1 MGGSSYV
8 VRDEVREVRDE
19 VLLSTRRGDQQL
31 LRSCEERVVEQTNQ
45 AESNLPRR
53 LGRSVEGA
61 VNEVG
66 LQVGLR

>member
-1 MGGSSYV
+1 M
-8 VRDEVREVRDE
+8 
-19 VLLSTRRGDQQL
+19 

-45 AESNLPRR
+45 AESNLQRR